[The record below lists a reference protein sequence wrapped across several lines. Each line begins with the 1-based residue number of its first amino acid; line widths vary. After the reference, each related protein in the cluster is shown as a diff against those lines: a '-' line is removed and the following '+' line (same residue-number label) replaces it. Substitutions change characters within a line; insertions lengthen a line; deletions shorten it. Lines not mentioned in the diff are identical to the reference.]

1 MSGSVVAPRASLP
14 MARVAPA
21 STDATRAPSSTGA
34 SSAQPHDAGS
44 LRWQRARLVL
54 DQHQRERDAATQ
66 PEQVLPVRA
75 ELADLLPLHG
85 LRRGSTVVVRG
96 STTLLLA
103 LLAEATAG
111 GSWAAV
117 VGMPNLGLVAAAEL
131 GVAIPRLAL
140 IPNPGTNFADVVAAL
155 LDGIDL
161 VAVAPG
167 AVPTHRRAHIAR
179 SNTTLARRLSARA
192 RHRKSVLL
200 AFGDW
205 PGADLELTCTG
216 TRWSGLGNGNGYLKS
231 RESTITVHGR
241 GIASRPTTHKLTLPA
256 APTPNPTPLR
266 RPISVAWA
274 NDRPTITPPDLT
286 SPIGP
291 ATPINST
298 AQANQLGVV
307 APTDSAN
314 LAGPAAY
321 PRSIRP
327 VSPINRA
334 TLTGLSSADSTQPA
348 DLTNQPA
355 AKWPTNANAND
366 LQAVEAG

>member
-1 MSGSVVAPRASLP
+1 

-54 DQHQRERDAATQ
+54 DQHQRDRDAATE

-96 STTLLLA
+96 STALLLA

-117 VGMPNLGLVAAAEL
+117 VGMPTLGLVAAAEL

-167 AVPTHRRAHIAR
+167 AVPTHRRAHTAR

-216 TRWSGLGNGNGYLKS
+216 TRWSGLGNGHGHLKS

-256 APTPNPTPLR
+256 PTPTPTPLR

-274 NDRPTITPPDLT
+274 NDRPTTTPP
-286 SPIGP
+286 
-291 ATPINST
+291 APINST

-334 TLTGLSSADSTQPA
+334 MLTGLNSADSTQPA
-348 DLTNQPA
+348 DLTNQLA
-355 AKWPTNANAND
+355 AQWPTNANADD